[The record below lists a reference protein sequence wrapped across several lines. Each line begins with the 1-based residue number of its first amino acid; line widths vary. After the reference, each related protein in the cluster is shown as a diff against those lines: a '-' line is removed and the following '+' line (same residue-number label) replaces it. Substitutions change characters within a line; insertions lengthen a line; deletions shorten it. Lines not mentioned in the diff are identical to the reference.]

1 MCAISLP
8 TAASY
13 ARVAD
18 GLWSGGTYVSW
29 GTENRETPVRLTGP
43 PESHRFELRT
53 VDGTA
58 CPYLVLASVVAA
70 GLEGLRTK
78 RKLEVADS
86 YEAPATLTPEGR
98 SKLGITGERVP
109 PKIEEARKRLSESA
123 TMKKYLG
130 DEFVARFISV
140 NEVRDSICKRFKA
153 DTVPPG
159 IAEAL
164 ECRNSR
170 ARDEEGPTVLLISN
184 VTLSNKKNST
194 FDGWIFQ

>member
-8 TAASY
+8 TPASY

-18 GLWSGGTYVSW
+18 GVWSGGTYVSW
-29 GTENRETPVRLTGP
+29 GTDNRETPVRLTGP
-43 PESHRFELRT
+43 PESPRFELRA

-58 CPYLVLASVVAA
+58 CPYLVLASAIAA

-109 PKIEEARKRLSESA
+109 SKIEEARKSLSESA

-130 DEFVARFISV
+130 EELITKFLSV
-140 NEVRDSICKRFKA
+140 NEVRDSICTR
-153 DTVPPG
+153 
-159 IAEAL
+159 AL
-164 ECRNSR
+164 KLTLCPSSYCR
-170 ARDEEGPTVLLISN
+170 GT
-184 VTLSNKKNST
+184 
-194 FDGWIFQ
+194 